1 MNESSKRV
9 KSVVLGVHDFTTF
22 QSSDRALWHWN
33 NCFGRGITSQS
44 ARRVFPDW
52 SRKRDSINYTNNNA
66 GFNVNKEDG
75 VSILEVVMDRD
86 SEIADNLAP
95 GLSKSTVQK
104 KTKLRRKQ
112 DSITSNMN
120 EKFNISFDTRVAV
133 LYASY
138 RIVFAIDYSPSMRRI
153 EHITGKP
160 CYSLLRENIS
170 LLRILRNCVR

>member
-1 MNESSKRV
+1 MLCSESTILQHFNHQTERY
-9 KSVVLGVHDFTTF
+9 GT
-22 QSSDRALWHWN
+22 
-33 NCFGRGITSQS
+33 GITVSGVVS
-44 ARRVFPDW
+44 RPKAPGVFFQIR
-52 SRKRDSINYTNNNA
+52 SRKRDSINYTNNNS

-153 EHITGKP
+153 EHITGKTMLFAVARKIFH
-160 CYSLLRENIS
+160 YSYVNL
-170 LLRILRNCVR
+170 